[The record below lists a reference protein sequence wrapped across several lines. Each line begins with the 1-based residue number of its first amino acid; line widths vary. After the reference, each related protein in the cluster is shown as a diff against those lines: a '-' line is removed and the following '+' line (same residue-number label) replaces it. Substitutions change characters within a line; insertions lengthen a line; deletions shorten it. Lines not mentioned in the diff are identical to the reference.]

1 VDVPVSRSI
10 LALVR
15 FAEERRRGE
24 GR

>member
-1 VDVPVSRSI
+1 VDVPVSRAI